1 VPIYTNPSQLASLQ
15 SNRKF
20 SGNGAAEQNAAA
32 ADAKKDLTDFIG
44 KIKLDVDACWKVT
57 EPWRLQADESYRF
70 VENDQWDSQDVA
82 FMKQPPARPM
92 LTFNDVLPIVRI
104 LSGIERQKAE
114 SFKVKP
120 REGGDVDSA
129 QVLTELLSYVDDENL
144 GYYQRIRKSNDV
156 NITGRG
162 YIKTDISYDENVN
175 GDIILKRRNPL
186 TIFNDPMADEWD
198 GTDRRW
204 VAEGE
209 WVTED
214 EAKELWP
221 EFEDQIKIGDW
232 LSNNTGMMSPNL
244 VGDKL
249 INSKLFL
256 DAATKRV
263 RIFDY
268 WYKKVEPVMI
278 AVNLDT
284 GDTTTVDETFTET
297 YQQMD
302 PQTQQALKFMRRK
315 VTTIRVATIMN
326 WILMRDDIS
335 PFPHRYFP
343 ITPYVGLQYNA
354 EPYGIV
360 QYLKDPQRLANKG
373 ISQALNHLN
382 RSANSGWLNHSTRG
396 ASSTVLEKFGSV
408 PGIVIN
414 YQEEPPRQIDPTPL
428 SAGHV
433 NIVEFAKNQ
442 IKGTSLVNAE
452 VQGVAEQGYKALSG
466 KAIQARQQGG
476 LVGNEDLFDNQLLGD
491 KIVGMQLIAMIQ
503 QIFTPS
509 RIERI
514 VADKADVASSNMAM
528 IFSQRKQELPV
539 IIDKALKGEYD
550 YIIDKS
556 GGGLSAR
563 ESMADR
569 LTDITKTW
577 AQYGQVPVSLI
588 MATLKYL
595 DLPSADVEAI
605 KQEVMQQAM
614 AAQMMAQAQ
623 AMGAPIGGAPGQG
636 NGAGA

>member
-20 SGNGAAEQNAAA
+20 SGENQGEQNAAA
-32 ADAKKDLTDFIG
+32 SDAKRDLANFIA
-44 KIKLDVDACWKVT
+44 KIKLDIDACWKIT
-57 EPWRLQADESYRF
+57 EPWRLAADESYRF
-70 VENDQWDSQDVA
+70 VENDQWDSKDAA
-82 FMKQPPARPM
+82 FMSTPPARPM
-92 LTFNDVLPIVRI
+92 LTFNDILPVIRI

-120 REGGDVDSA
+120 REGGDNDSA
-129 QVLTELLSYVDDENL
+129 QVLTELMGYVDDDNL

-198 GTDRRW
+198 GTDRKW

-232 LSNNTGMMSPNL
+232 LSNNSGMMSSEL
-244 VGDKL
+244 VGDR
-249 INSKLFL
+249 INSKIFL

-268 WYKKVEPVMI
+268 WYKKVEPVMLAI
-278 AVNLDT
+278 NMET
-284 GDTTTVDETFTET
+284 GDTKAVDENFTEE
-297 YQQMD
+297 YKMMPPD
-302 PQTQQALKFMRRK
+302 MQQALKFTRRK

-326 WILMRDDIS
+326 WILMRDDLS

-343 ITPYVGLQYNA
+343 ITPYIGLQYNN
-354 EPYGIV
+354 EPWGIV

-373 ISQALNHLN
+373 VSQALNHLN

-428 SAGHV
+428 SQGHV
-433 NIVEFAKNQ
+433 GMIQFAKDQ
-442 IKGTSLVNAE
+442 IRSTSLVNAE
-452 VQGVAEQGYKALSG
+452 IQGIAAEGYKAVSG

-491 KIVGMQLIAMIQ
+491 KVVGMQLIAMIQ

-509 RIERI
+509 RVERI
-514 VADKADVASSNMAM
+514 VADRAGAPTSNMAALY
-528 IFSQRKQELPV
+528 SKRKNEMPV
-539 IIDKALKGEYD
+539 IIDRALKGEYD
-550 YIIDKS
+550 YIIDRA

-563 ESMADR
+563 EQMADR
-569 LTDITKTW
+569 LERITEKW

-595 DLPSADVEAI
+595 DLPSADIEAI
-605 KQEVMQQAM
+605 KQEVMIQAQQ
-614 AAQMMAQAQ
+614 AQMMQ
-623 AMGAPIGGAPGQG
+623 AMQAGVPP
-636 NGAGA
+636 NGAVPPQGLGNE

>member
-1 VPIYTNPSQLASLQ
+1 MA
-15 SNRKF
+15 
-20 SGNGAAEQNAAA
+20 
-32 ADAKKDLTDFIG
+32 
-44 KIKLDVDACWKVT
+44 
-57 EPWRLQADESYRF
+57 ADESYRF
-70 VENDQWDSQDVA
+70 VENDQWDQKDAA
-82 FMKQPPARPM
+82 FMSQPPARPM
-92 LTFNDVLPIVRI
+92 VTFNDILPIIRI

-120 REGGDVDSA
+120 REGGDNDSA
-129 QVLTELLSYVDDENL
+129 QVLTELMGYVDDDNL

-232 LSNNTGMMSPNL
+232 LSGNSGMMASEL
-244 VGDKL
+244 VGDR
-249 INSKLFL
+249 INSKIFL

-268 WYKKVEPVMI
+268 WYKKTEPVMLAI
-278 AVNLDT
+278 NMDT
-284 GDTTTVDETFTET
+284 GDTKAVDENFTEE
-297 YQQMD
+297 YQMMD
-302 PQTQQALKFMRRK
+302 SALQKSLQFTRRK

-326 WILMRDDIS
+326 WILMRDDLS

-343 ITPYVGLQYNA
+343 ITPYIGLQYNN
-354 EPYGIV
+354 EPWGIV
-360 QYLKDPQRLANKG
+360 QYLKDPARVGNKG
-373 ISQALNHLN
+373 VSQALNHLN
-382 RSANSGWLNHSTRG
+382 RSGNSGWLNHSTRG

-428 SAGHV
+428 SAGH
-433 NIVEFAKNQ
+433 IELMRMAKDQ
-442 IKGTSLVNAE
+442 IRSTSLVNAE
-452 VQGVAEQGYKALSG
+452 IQGIAAEGYKATSG

-491 KIVGMQLIAMIQ
+491 KIVGMQLIQLIQ

-509 RIERI
+509 RVERI
-514 VADKADVASSNMAM
+514 VADRADMQTSTMAAL
-528 IFSQRKQELPV
+528 FSKRKTEMPK
-539 IIDKALKGEYD
+539 IIDRALKGEYD
-550 YIIDKS
+550 YIIDRA

-563 ESMADR
+563 EQMADR
-569 LTDITKTW
+569 LERITEKW

-605 KQEVMQQAM
+605 KQEVMMQA
-614 AAQMMAQAQ
+614 QIAQAVQ
-623 AMGAPIGGAPGQG
+623 AGMGGGAPNGSVPPQGLG
-636 NGAGA
+636 NGQ